1 MEDHENPLGQS
12 PTSEASSASPNPKP
26 SATPA
31 SSSEAPSLEAL
42 EFFEQPLEDALGF
55 FDASAGEGPSKGE
68 APSDTPSQPDSFS
81 HSSPSPDPSQPAPAV
96 PVPQVTSATSEGPTL
111 EAGVSRQRKKPA
123 NLKIG
128 VAGARHHRPSK
139 ASSANAYGA
148 TLGAHKTSAA
158 EKGVP
163 KRAGAFGAGAP
174 VGSKAAGPK
183 TRVGQEES
191 QDQKKARKGAL
202 FMVGVLA
209 AYALWIFMSGQF
221 DEFVGA
227 LNGADAGWFVA
238 GMLVM
243 SFNFVFGALAFVL
256 AAYIDPTSPLGVRD
270 CMSVEA
276 NGVLFG
282 NLTPMSTG
290 TMPAQIYRLTQAGL
304 DVGAAS
310 ATQLTRFVIYQA
322 GEVVVAATLLLL
334 RFDFFLH
341 TYGDIVFLNIVVFII
356 QTLQAAGLLVV
367 CLFPRFVTRVGNWGL
382 RFASRHGWFSA
393 ERVKRYSD
401 VLNNQVRSFG
411 GTFRDSFR
419 HMGSLGLTL
428 LVTLGQML
436 CFYAVPW
443 FVLRAFGGNADF
455 VTCLAAASMVQMI
468 GNSVPLPGGT
478 GGNEAGFALFFGPIY
493 GAAATAG
500 FIVWRLITFFIPTLV
515 AFPLMALS
523 SSHNKSIY
531 QRWQR
536 FRTRKGRRA
545 QVFISHK
552 K

>member
-1 MEDHENPLGQS
+1 MEDNQHRSSQPHSHEAQ
-12 PTSEASSASPNPKP
+12 ASSLPKEP
-26 SATPA
+26 SDTPA
-31 SSSEAPSLEAL
+31 STTAASSHTSEGPSLEAM
-42 EFFEQPLEDALGF
+42 EFLEQPLEDALGF
-55 FDASAGEGPSKGE
+55 FDTPSEEAATSPEASAPSTSE
-68 APSDTPSQPDSFS
+68 AQTTPQAAQDASEPHAS
-81 HSSPSPDPSQPAPAV
+81 
-96 PVPQVTSATSEGPTL
+96 SATPEPQHP
-111 EAGVSRQRKKPA
+111 EARASRQRKKPA

-128 VAGARHHRPSK
+128 VAGARHHRSQK
-139 ASSANAYGA
+139 AQSTNAYASAGA
-148 TLGAHKTSAA
+148 RKTLDA
-158 EKGVP
+158 EKP
-163 KRAGAFGAGAP
+163 APQRAGASGVKASVAKKAP
-174 VGSKAAGPK
+174 GPK
-183 TRVGQEES
+183 TRVGEEES

-227 LNGADAGWFVA
+227 LNGADVGWFVA

-243 SFNFVFGALAFVL
+243 SFNFVFGALAFVP

-322 GEVVVAATLLLL
+322 GEVVVAAALLLL
-334 RFDFFLH
+334 RFDFFLN
-341 TYGDIVFLNIVVFII
+341 TYGDIVFLNIVVFVV

-411 GTFRDSFR
+411 GTFRDSFK
-419 HMGSLGLTL
+419 HLGSLGLTL

-478 GGNEAGFALFFGPIY
+478 GGNEAGFALFFGPIF
-493 GAAATAG
+493 GSAATAG
-500 FIVWRLITFFIPTLV
+500 FIVWRLITFFIPTLA

-531 QRWQR
+531 QRWQH

>member
-1 MEDHENPLGQS
+1 MEEQENRSSHPPLD
-12 PTSEASSASPNPKP
+12 EASSAASNLQP
-26 SATPA
+26 STDSSNTP
-31 SSSEAPSLEAL
+31 EGPSLEAL
-42 EFFEQPLEDALGF
+42 ELLEQPLEDALGF
-55 FDASAGEGPSKGE
+55 FDIP
-68 APSDTPSQPDSFS
+68 
-81 HSSPSPDPSQPAPAV
+81 
-96 PVPQVTSATSEGPTL
+96 TSEGTPSSKEPAAQVPPEPGSTAPSSYPVPSTSEQPTAD
-111 EAGVSRQRKKPA
+111 AGVSRQRKKPA

-128 VAGARHHRPSK
+128 VAGARHHRSQK
-139 ASSANAYGA
+139 ASSTNAY
-148 TLGAHKTSAA
+148 AA
-158 EKGVP
+158 A
-163 KRAGAFGAGAP
+163 AGARKASGAQKPAPQGAADSRTKAS
-174 VGSKAAGPK
+174 VSKKTAGPK

-341 TYGDIVFLNIVVFII
+341 TYGDIVFLNIVVFVI

-419 HMGSLGLTL
+419 HMGSLALTL

-443 FVLRAFGGNADF
+443 FVLRAFGGDADF

-478 GGNEAGFALFFGPIY
+478 GGNEAGFALFFGPIF

-500 FIVWRLITFFIPTLV
+500 FIVWRLITFFIPTLA

-531 QRWQR
+531 QRWQH

-545 QVFISHK
+545 QVFVSRK